1 MGNMP
6 IDVPLLL
13 WIFAD
18 RMPGQFGTV
27 PKFLLLLSAPRFR
40 RLYGRGGSTQQ
51 KKFWFQAVLSLMH
64 ADLVR
69 GFANTLPWAE
79 AVIGLLILLGAATRP
94 ALISGALMM
103 AVLTFG
109 ASLLQ
114 DWNVAGVQMIYAVVY
129 FLLLAFAEHNQWSI
143 DGLVEHYRQ

>member
-1 MGNMP
+1 MKQFAGS
-6 IDVPLLL
+6 PL
-13 WIFAD
+13 
-18 RMPGQFGTV
+18 PG
-27 PKFLLLLSAPRFR
+27 
-40 RLYGRGGSTQQ
+40 
-51 KKFWFQAVLSLMH
+51 
-64 ADLVR
+64 DLVR

-103 AVLTFG
+103 VVLTFG

-114 DWNVAGVQMIYAVVY
+114 DWNVAGVQLVYAIAY